1 MTITTVVYGTTR
13 HTAAALSVQII
24 NGAVRHFMPR
34 MQQSCSDDDEPAAG
48 HACSLRREQR
58 ARRGRN
64 PHLVERRHVAVE
76 RDAPSSALQS
86 RDSERLTKHSS
97 VSGRRAGTTH
107 QKPCKMAVVIAYLSA
122 EICIA
127 KPRKASRGPGKTP
140 KKTAHAGAL

>member
-1 MTITTVVYGTTR
+1 MSLQLDMRAHCDVN
-13 HTAAALSVQII
+13 SVQ
-24 NGAVRHFMPR
+24 GVRGIRTLPN
-34 MQQSCSDDDEPAAG
+34 A
-48 HACSLRREQR
+48 
-58 ARRGRN
+58 
-64 PHLVERRHVAVE
+64 ERRHVAVE
-76 RDAPSSALQS
+76 RDAPSSAPQS

-127 KPRKASRGPGKTP
+127 KPRKASRGPGKPP